1 VENLQNKHIKKI
13 TKNSI
18 KVLGN
23 RTYST
28 YSKSVINPLTPK
40 LIKLSNFATMDIETI
55 SINNNQ
61 IPICITSCINPA
73 KTANLFLIDPILLNS
88 NLELSVSKLWE
99 SYFNYLSNNKVS
111 TIFVHYLGNFFG
123 FFLYKA
129 LSSSSQIY
137 YLKTLSKLK

>member
-1 VENLQNKHIKKI
+1 VENLQNKHIKI

-40 LIKLSNFATMDIETI
+40 LIKFATMDIETI

-129 LSSSSQIY
+129 LSSSGQIY